1 MNARIA
7 ARMAALEPFHAMDVM
22 TRAHELERQ
31 GRSII
36 HMEVGESDFATPQPV
51 LDAAARALQKGNLPH
66 TLALGLPD
74 LREAIA
80 HYYENRY
87 RIGISPERIVVT
99 SGSSG
104 GLLLAFGVLI
114 DPGVY
119 DWTQS
124 RSAQTT
130 RSAGETE
137 GIHLA
142 RKMQHSLD
150 C

>member
-1 MNARIA
+1 
-7 ARMAALEPFHAMDVM
+7 MAALEPFHAMDVM

-80 HYYENRY
+80 RYYENRY
-87 RIGISPERIVVT
+87 RIGILPERIVVT
-99 SGSSG
+99 SGSCLLSAFSSIPAYKI
-104 GLLLAFGVLI
+104 GLKVDQLRQRGRQAKRKASISPAKCNTHLI
-114 DPGVY
+114 VR
-119 DWTQS
+119 
-124 RSAQTT
+124 RSPN
-130 RSAGETE
+130 
-137 GIHLA
+137 
-142 RKMQHSLD
+142 D
-150 C
+150 